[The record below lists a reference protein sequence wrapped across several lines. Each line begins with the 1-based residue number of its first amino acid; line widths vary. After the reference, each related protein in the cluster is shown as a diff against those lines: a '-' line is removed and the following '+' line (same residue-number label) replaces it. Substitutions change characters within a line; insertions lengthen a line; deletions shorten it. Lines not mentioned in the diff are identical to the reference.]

1 MKDYFLFPISE
12 GSGREGSAPCCPWGP
27 RLMEAALA
35 GGCIGVGR
43 QPGVPQKLPDLSA
56 HWPELVAGSRLTAG

>member
-1 MKDYFLFPISE
+1 MKDYFLFTISE

-43 QPGVPQKLPDLSA
+43 QPGVP
-56 HWPELVAGSRLTAG
+56 